1 MYFACWKLV
10 MGNHNKI
17 ISKNLFRSLGIF
29 TSIAACGNVNNI
41 SNDKIKSEN
50 VKGKEDIEKAFGE
63 LLTLSDK
70 IDNSVFL
77 ESLKK
82 IKFPDNIEINSLL
95 SFIDNLNTNL
105 GFFMSYKFVF
115 ENVSTNV
122 SGERI
127 KFSFRRLDEWS
138 FPCIFCLCIY

>member
-1 MYFACWKLV
+1 MYFAYLKLV
-10 MGNHNKI
+10 VGNHNKI
-17 ISKNLFRSLGIF
+17 ISKTLFRPLGIF
-29 TSIAACGNVNNI
+29 TSIVAIASCGNVNNI

-50 VKGKEDIEKAFGE
+50 VKGKEDVEKAIGE

-82 IKFPDNIEINSLL
+82 NKFPDNIGINSFL

-105 GFFMSYKFVF
+105 GSFFV
-115 ENVSTNV
+115 
-122 SGERI
+122 
-127 KFSFRRLDEWS
+127 L
-138 FPCIFCLCIY
+138 

>member
-1 MYFACWKLV
+1 MYFAYWTLV

-41 SNDKIKSEN
+41 SNDKIKREN
-50 VKGKEDIEKAFGE
+50 VKGKEDVEKAFGE

-77 ESLKK
+77 KA
-82 IKFPDNIEINSLL
+82 
-95 SFIDNLNTNL
+95 
-105 GFFMSYKFVF
+105 
-115 ENVSTNV
+115 
-122 SGERI
+122 
-127 KFSFRRLDEWS
+127 
-138 FPCIFCLCIY
+138 